1 MRSFQAMLHRLWR
14 AEGQSRAARTVEVF
28 GWLISGEAILIVF
41 APHVVASVLHLP
53 ALVEQG
59 ANYFRLAGLLVGGV
73 GMLYVVSGRL
83 NAEGF
88 VFATLLDR
96 PLVPPAM
103 AILWY
108 LGLIPGPLALAFA
121 LQDFGTFLWTL
132 VTWRAEMR
140 IPVTVD
146 ALGGTVSGEVDSPSI
161 RATELIYVAAML
173 EQAKMFQT
181 VDRLVQLFQSGR
193 LPIGRGQAAEK
204 LYTYGKAAA
213 LRMSERERRA
223 VYHRVLGI
231 GAEGGEI
238 SNRDF
243 HDLWIRFL
251 SAVASFARQSSAA
264 DASGATDPSAVS
276 QEEIRKAGQDLAAN
290 LSQHGY
296 GMAYVEARELQKQ
309 IRDMMELLSDG
320 EILSAYGARD
330 MWQVIDQVAS
340 KEFGAT
346 KNGARYRSMSTSGAT
361 VIAWLATKSD
371 ELGRGSSR
379 PALNVDEIQRRVT
392 RGASVTAAPSD
403 YDLLNAVEQWL
414 AAAGSSDADVDVQSR
429 PEQSGRGPTDRV

>member
-1 MRSFQAMLHRLWR
+1 MRSFRAMLHRLWS
-14 AEGQSRAARTVEVF
+14 AEGQSRAAKTVEVF
-28 GWLISGEAILIVF
+28 GWLISGEAILIMF
-41 APHVVASVLHLP
+41 APHVVASILHLP

-96 PLVPPAM
+96 PLVPPVM

-108 LGLIPGPLALAFA
+108 LGLIPGPLALVFA

-132 VTWRAEMR
+132 VTWRADMR

-146 ALGGTVSGEVDSPSI
+146 ALAGTISGDVDSPSI
-161 RATELIYVAAML
+161 RATELIYVASML
-173 EQAKMFQT
+173 EQVKMFQT

-223 VYHRVLGI
+223 VYHRVLGT

-243 HDLWIRFL
+243 HDLWVRFL

-264 DASGATDPSAVS
+264 DASGATIPSAVS
-276 QEEIRKAGQDLAAN
+276 QEEIRKAGRDLAAN

-309 IRDMMELLSDG
+309 IRDMMDLLSDG

-330 MWQVIDQVAS
+330 MWQVIDQIAS
-340 KEFGAT
+340 KEFGAA

-371 ELGRGSSR
+371 ELARGS
-379 PALNVDEIQRRVT
+379 PAPPLKVDEIQRRVT

-414 AAAGSSDADVDVQSR
+414 AAGEPADSV
-429 PEQSGRGPTDRV
+429 

>member
-1 MRSFQAMLHRLWR
+1 MLQRLWR
-14 AEGQSRAARTVEVF
+14 AEGQSRAAKTVEVF

-41 APHVVASVLHLP
+41 APHVVASILHLP

-96 PLVPPAM
+96 PLVPPVM

-108 LGLIPGPLALAFA
+108 LGLVPGPLALAFA

-132 VTWRAEMR
+132 VTWRADR
-140 IPVTVD
+140 RVPVTVD
-146 ALGGTVSGEVDSPSI
+146 ALAGTVSGDVDSPSI
-161 RATELIYVAAML
+161 RATELIYVASML
-173 EQAKMFQT
+173 EQVKMFQT

-193 LPIGRGQAAEK
+193 LPIGRGQAAAK

-231 GAEGGEI
+231 GGEGGEI

-251 SAVASFARQSSAA
+251 SAVASFARQSSAVN
-264 DASGATDPSAVS
+264 ASGATNPSAVS
-276 QEEIRKAGQDLAAN
+276 QEEVRKSGRDLAAN
-290 LSQHGY
+290 LSQHGS

-309 IRDMMELLSDG
+309 IRDMMELLSDR

-330 MWQVIDQVAS
+330 MWQVIDQIAS
-340 KEFGAT
+340 KEFGAA
-346 KNGARYRSMSTSGAT
+346 KNGARYRGMSASGAT

-371 ELGRGSSR
+371 GLARGSPS
-379 PALNVDEIQRRVT
+379 PPLNVDVIQRRFT
-392 RGASVTAAPSD
+392 TGASAPAAPSD
-403 YDLLNAVEQWL
+403 YDLLNAVEQWR
-414 AAAGSSDADVDVQSR
+414 AAG
-429 PEQSGRGPTDRV
+429 EPTDSV